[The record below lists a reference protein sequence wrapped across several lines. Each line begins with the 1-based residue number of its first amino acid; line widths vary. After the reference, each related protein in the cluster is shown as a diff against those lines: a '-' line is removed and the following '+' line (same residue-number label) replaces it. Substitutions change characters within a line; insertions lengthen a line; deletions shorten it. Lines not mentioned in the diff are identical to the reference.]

1 MLTALTVPVIYAN
14 AQIDFLKQPLF
25 WTLLLLSLFVIFT
38 HRSNIR
44 KLLAGTENRFEKI
57 RLIHRLLRRS

>member
-57 RLIHRLLRRS
+57 RLIHRLLRRG